1 MTFLELHKMYRFGGR
16 EFGVCIRTFRFL
28 VKTAEERLVGVTSS
42 YVIFAEAGLRREL
55 SRTKTSA
62 IREMPPCGRG
72 VSLHLKKQQ
81 SVGINMV

>member
-1 MTFLELHKMYRFGGR
+1 MTFLELHKMYRFWGR

-28 VKTAEERLVGVTSS
+28 VKTAEERLVGITSS

-55 SRTKTSA
+55 SRTKASA
-62 IREMPPCGRG
+62 IREAPPCGRG

-81 SVGINMV
+81 SVGLNMV